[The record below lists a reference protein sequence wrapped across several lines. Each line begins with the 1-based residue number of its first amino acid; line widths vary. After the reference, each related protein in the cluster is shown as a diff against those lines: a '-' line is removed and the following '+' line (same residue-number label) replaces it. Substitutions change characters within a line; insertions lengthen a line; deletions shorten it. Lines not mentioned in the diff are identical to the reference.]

1 MSHGVAKG
9 VNLDLPIGN
18 PSLFLTGASGSL
30 GRAIALQHAQPGAR
44 FRLWGRDGDRL
55 ASATEAVTALG
66 ATALQTSFDL
76 TDPQGAA
83 EELCKQDETEKFD
96 IAYLVAGTG
105 ETRAA
110 GALVEDPELIT
121 RMALVNYVAPAAMA
135 SAMAARMAQR
145 GGGRI
150 VIIGSAAGHHSL
162 PFAASYSSSKA
173 GLARFADALR
183 LAVQPHGV
191 SVTLAA
197 PGFINTPAA
206 RAQSQNRPFE
216 IEVEEAAR
224 RIVRAGARGAAHYVT
239 PWPFRA
245 LHAVDALLPN
255 ALRDRILA
263 KLEA

>member
-1 MSHGVAKG
+1 MSQRVAKEE
-9 VNLDLPIGN
+9 NLDLPIGN
-18 PSLFLTGASGSL
+18 PSIFLTGASGSL

-44 FRLWGRDGDRL
+44 FRLWGRNKDRL
-55 ASATEAVTALG
+55 ASTAEAVISRG
-66 ATALQTSFDL
+66 AAALQTHFDL
-76 TDPQGAA
+76 TDPQAAA
-83 EELCKQDETEKFD
+83 EMLCAQDETEKFD
-96 IAYLVAGTG
+96 IVYLVAGTG

-110 GALVEDPELIT
+110 GALVEDPVLIT

-135 SAMAARMAQR
+135 SAIAARMAQR

-183 LAVQPHGV
+183 LAVEPHGV

-197 PGFINTPAA
+197 PGFINTPTA
-206 RAQSQNRPFE
+206 RARSQNRPFE

-224 RIVRAGARGAAHYVT
+224 RIVHAGAKGVAHYVT

-245 LHAVDALLPN
+245 MHAVDALLPN
-255 ALRDRILA
+255 AVRDRILA